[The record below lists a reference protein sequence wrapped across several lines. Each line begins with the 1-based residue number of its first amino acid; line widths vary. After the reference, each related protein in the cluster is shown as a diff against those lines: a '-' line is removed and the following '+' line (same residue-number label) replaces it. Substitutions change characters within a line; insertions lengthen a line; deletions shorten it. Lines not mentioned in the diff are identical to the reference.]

1 MTSPC
6 RVLTGACL
14 VAMCQGRAAAQ
25 SDYYNLDAGR
35 PTRVEDA
42 VPTARHELEVQ
53 LANFRLERMGDG
65 TLRWRLEP
73 KLAYGVL
80 PFTEIEL
87 RAPVMRIVPR
97 APAATSTGIA
107 SLGLGAMHAF
117 NLETSTVPAIALGGE
132 FLFPVGSLSSPHSSF
147 AVKALL
153 TKTLSIARFQL
164 NAGGGTWSVRL
175 PSTPQIPDNTCGNA
189 PGFPPC
195 PPEPWPPDLP
205 CTLIPTSATPAA
217 AASAA
222 LCSNAPATNARIRQV
237 VAGSRSNGG
246 RWMAGLGIDRAF
258 PLASALIAADVI
270 AEQFVGLYSRVDWT
284 AELGVRRQV
293 TPQLV
298 FDFGV
303 GRRFTGTTRATSV
316 SLGLGFGLSAQR
328 LRRRPEDL
336 TR

>member
-132 FLFPVGSLSSPHSSF
+132 FL
-147 AVKALL
+147 
-153 TKTLSIARFQL
+153 
-164 NAGGGTWSVRL
+164 
-175 PSTPQIPDNTCGNA
+175 
-189 PGFPPC
+189 
-195 PPEPWPPDLP
+195 
-205 CTLIPTSATPAA
+205 
-217 AASAA
+217 
-222 LCSNAPATNARIRQV
+222 
-237 VAGSRSNGG
+237 
-246 RWMAGLGIDRAF
+246 
-258 PLASALIAADVI
+258 
-270 AEQFVGLYSRVDWT
+270 
-284 AELGVRRQV
+284 
-293 TPQLV
+293 
-298 FDFGV
+298 
-303 GRRFTGTTRATSV
+303 
-316 SLGLGFGLSAQR
+316 
-328 LRRRPEDL
+328 
-336 TR
+336 